1 MFDINP
7 SFALQ
12 GNDGQSWLL
21 QTERLKLQAVDN
33 IRKLRLQ
40 TRPGAELNTT
50 PLERLTGIV
59 LPPGPQENVDNKISA
74 YWLAP
79 NDWLLVNP
87 ASDIDSINTA
97 LQDSS
102 NEVTYVVTDL
112 TDAYSII
119 DISGED
125 AVARLAEGCSVD
137 LDDKAFPS
145 GRYALTRLQHLSV
158 IIHRLDDTPRF
169 RVLVDRSVA
178 RFLRDWLMGAIPG
191 GFVV

>member
-12 GNDGQSWLL
+12 GSNGQSWLL
-21 QTERLKLQAVDN
+21 QTERLVLQAVDN

-50 PLERLTGIV
+50 PLERLTGTV
-59 LPPGPQENVDNKISA
+59 LPPGPQEMVDSEFSA

-87 ASDIDSINTA
+87 ASDIDSIDSA

-102 NEVTYVVTDL
+102 NKVTYVVTDV
-112 TDAYSII
+112 TDAWSII

-137 LDDKAFPS
+137 LDGNAFPS

-158 IIHRLDDTPRF
+158 IIHRMDDTPRF
-169 RVLVDRSVA
+169 RVLVDRSMA
-178 RFLRDWLMGAIPG
+178 RFLRDWLRG
-191 GFVV
+191 

>member
-1 MFDINP
+1 MFDASP

-12 GNDGQSWLL
+12 GNDGQSSLL
-21 QTERLKLQAVDN
+21 QAERLKLQAVNN

-40 TRPGAELNTT
+40 VRSNAELDFTT
-50 PLERLTGIV
+50 IERLTGMV
-59 LPPGPQENVDNKISA
+59 LPSGPQEKVESELSA

-87 ASDIDSINTA
+87 TIDIDSLKTA
-97 LQDSS
+97 LQDSANGATS
-102 NEVTYVVTDL
+102 VVTDV

-119 DISGED
+119 DMSGDD
-125 AVARLAEGCSVD
+125 AAARLAEGCSVD
-137 LDDKAFPS
+137 LDDNEFPS

-169 RVLVDRSVA
+169 SVLVDRSVA
-178 RFLRDWLMGAIPG
+178 SFLWDWLVA
-191 GFVV
+191 

>member
-1 MFDINP
+1 MFDISP

-12 GNDGQSWLL
+12 GNDGQSWSL
-21 QTERLKLQAVDN
+21 QTERLVLQAVNN

-50 PLERLTGIV
+50 PLEKLTGTV
-59 LPPGPQENVDNKISA
+59 LPAGPQEMVDSEFSA

-79 NDWLLVNP
+79 NDWLLVNL

-97 LQDSS
+97 LQDSA
-102 NEVTYVVTDL
+102 NGVTYAVTDVA
-112 TDAYSII
+112 DAYSII

-125 AVARLAEGCSVD
+125 AVARLAEGCSAD
-137 LDDKAFPS
+137 LGDKAFPS

-169 RVLVDRSVA
+169 RILVDRSLA
-178 RFLRDWLMGAIPG
+178 RFLLDWLEDGR
-191 GFVV
+191 

>member
-12 GNDGQSWLL
+12 GSDGQSWLL
-21 QTERLKLQAVDN
+21 QTERLVLQAVNN

-50 PLERLTGIV
+50 SLERLTGTV
-59 LPPGPQENVDNKISA
+59 LPAGPQEMVDSELSA

-87 ASDIDSINTA
+87 ASDIDSIDSA

-102 NEVTYVVTDL
+102 NEITYAVTDV
-112 TDAYSII
+112 TDAWSII

-125 AVARLAEGCSVD
+125 APARLAEGCSVD
-137 LDDKAFPS
+137 FHDSVFPT

-158 IIHRLDDTPRF
+158 IIHRLDDPPRF
-169 RVLVDRSVA
+169 RILVDRSLA
-178 RFLRDWLMGAIPG
+178 RFLRDWLGNERCDWN
-191 GFVV
+191 